1 MWKTFTEKQQSIL
14 SDIKKLALTHNR
26 DYYESII
33 PFVESATVEQEDL
46 IDAYQFALDEDCT
59 HLMQSRGAFV
69 TPERVNSII

>member
-1 MWKTFTEKQQSIL
+1 MWKIFIEKQQSIL
-14 SDIKKLALTHNR
+14 FDLKKLALTHNR

-33 PFVESATVEQEDL
+33 PFVESATVDQEDL
-46 IDAYQFALDEDCT
+46 IDAYQFALNEARA